1 MRKESFR
8 RPDAAA
14 MERLLKTYALDPT
27 GIVLRLAWRAGL
39 TRREICALT
48 WDRIDLDGKLLRLPD
63 REVPLE
69 PETAG
74 VLRAWRERVER
85 LGPYVAVSERF
96 RRRLTPESI
105 PNMARKAL
113 DSEGQTAV
121 RLIDLRYDF
130 IRRQFETHDWPYV
143 LRIAGISL
151 TTYRNTMAGLFRDAP
166 APREPGPRERRDGN
180 AADEEFALW
189 RVMQAERASPA
200 GVALWL
206 STRLGLQS
214 EEICALTWDRVDFD
228 AGFLRLPDREVPLT
242 VTVRHVLEEA
252 RALRRPGD
260 GERVVLTPR
269 SRAPMDA
276 GRLTTVVRA
285 ALIRGGI
292 EAKTLRD
299 LRRDSAWETERELL
313 LARARAG
320 NGITRREAEALLGM
334 SEGRAYARLTRLE
347 EEGALVRAGSRY
359 YPAGTAPPPE
369 RREEAVLRYLSEH
382 GPSPR
387 REIEEH
393 LRVGRHRATA
403 LLKRMMEAGAIELV
417 PGSWRYDLTKD
428 DNVAFERRD
437 GTATGTDN

>member
-1 MRKESFR
+1 MREESFR
-8 RPDAAA
+8 RPDEAA
-14 MERLLKTYALDPT
+14 MARLLEANRLDPT

-39 TRREICALT
+39 TRKEICALT
-48 WDRIDLDGKLLRLPD
+48 WDGVDLDGKLLRLSD

-69 PETAG
+69 PETAEI
-74 VLRAWRERVER
+74 LRAWRERVSR

-96 RRRLTPESI
+96 RRRLTSESI

-113 DSEGQTAV
+113 DSAGQTAV

-143 LRIAGISL
+143 LRVAGISL
-151 TTYRNTMAGLFRDAP
+151 TTYRNTMAGLFPEKTAGETR
-166 APREPGPRERRDGN
+166 PREREN

-214 EEICALTWDRVDFD
+214 EEICALTWDQVDFK
-228 AGFLRLPDREVPLT
+228 AGLLRLPNREIDLT
-242 VTVRHVLEEA
+242 VTVRHVLEEVH
-252 RALRRPGD
+252 ALRRPGD
-260 GERVVLTPR
+260 GEHVVLTPR
-269 SRAPMDA
+269 SRVPMDA

-292 EAKTLRD
+292 EDKTLRD
-299 LRRDSAWETERELL
+299 FRRDSAWEAERETLL
-313 LARARAG
+313 ERARAE

-334 SEGRAYARLTRLE
+334 SEGRAYARLSRLE
-347 EEGALVRAGSRY
+347 AEGALVRVGGRY

-369 RREEAVLRYLSEH
+369 GREEAVLRYLSEH

-387 REIEEH
+387 REVEAH
-393 LRVGRHRATA
+393 LRVGRHKATA
-403 LLKRMMEAGAIELV
+403 LLKHMAEAGDIELV
-417 PGSWRYDLTKD
+417 PGSWRYALAKD
-428 DNVAFERRD
+428 NNMTFERRED
-437 GTATGTDN
+437 AATGTDN

>member
-1 MRKESFR
+1 MRGESFR
-8 RPDAAA
+8 RPDGAA
-14 MERLLKTYALDPT
+14 MERLLEENRLDPT

-48 WDRIDLDGKLLRLPD
+48 WDRVDLEASLLRLPD

-69 PETAG
+69 IETAET
-74 VLRAWRERVER
+74 LRLWRERVGR

-113 DSEGQTAV
+113 DSAGQTAV

-143 LRIAGISL
+143 LRVAGISL

-166 APREPGPRERRDGN
+166 ARAEKPPA

-200 GVALWL
+200 GIALWL

-228 AGFLRLPDREVPLT
+228 AELLRLPDREVPLT

-252 RALRRPGD
+252 HALRRPED

-292 EAKTLRD
+292 TDKTLRD
-299 LRRDSAWETERELL
+299 LRRDSAWEAERETLIE
-313 LARARAG
+313 RARAKDG
-320 NGITRREAEALLGM
+320 VTRREAEALLGM
-334 SEGRAYARLTRLE
+334 SEGRAYARLSRLE
-347 EEGALVRAGSRY
+347 AEGELVRVGDRY

-369 RREEAVLRYLSEH
+369 GREEAVRRYLAEH

-387 REIEEH
+387 REVEEH
-393 LRVGRHRATA
+393 LRVGRHKATA
-403 LLKRMMEAGAIELV
+403 LLKHMMEAGDVELV
-417 PGSWRYDLTKD
+417 PGSWRYALAKD
-428 DNVAFERRD
+428 DNVTFERRED
-437 GTATGTDN
+437 AATGTDN

>member
-1 MRKESFR
+1 MRGESFR
-8 RPDAAA
+8 RPDGAA
-14 MERLLKTYALDPT
+14 MERLLEENRLDPT

-48 WDRIDLDGKLLRLPD
+48 WDRVDLEAELLRLPD

-69 PETAG
+69 IETAET
-74 VLRAWRERVER
+74 LRLWRERVSR

-113 DSEGQTAV
+113 DSAGQTAV

-143 LRIAGISL
+143 LRVAGISL
-151 TTYRNTMAGLFRDAP
+151 TTYRNTMAGLFPEKNAP
-166 APREPGPRERRDGN
+166 ARAEKPPA

-200 GVALWL
+200 GIALWL

-228 AGFLRLPDREVPLT
+228 AGLLRLPDREVPLT

-292 EAKTLRD
+292 TDKTLRD
-299 LRRDSAWETERELL
+299 LRRDSAWEAERETLIE
-313 LARARAG
+313 RARKKDG
-320 NGITRREAEALLGM
+320 VTRREAEALLGM
-334 SEGRAYARLTRLE
+334 SEGRAYARLSRLE
-347 EEGALVRAGSRY
+347 AEGELVRVGDRY
-359 YPAGTAPPPE
+359 YPAGTVPPPE
-369 RREEAVLRYLSEH
+369 GREETVRRYLAEH

-387 REIEEH
+387 REVEEH
-393 LRVGRHRATA
+393 LRVGRHKATA
-403 LLKRMMEAGAIELV
+403 LLKHMMEAGDVELV
-417 PGSWRYDLTKD
+417 PGSWRYALTKD
-428 DNVAFERRD
+428 DNIAFERRD
-437 GTATGTDN
+437 GMETGTDN